1 MMEHNR
7 DIKRKNP
14 VAEMNESKILMS
26 LSEHPKTFTELMK
39 ELKFSPRGLS
49 IILKRMTMDNLIHHP
64 EYSEAYTLTQ
74 KGKRTLKAIPILK
87 YNLEEIME
95 KKHSYENGRYS
106 VEYKGI
112 GCDIAYDLDF
122 NFELAKIF
130 KDKLMVFLSDLEKEI
145 GNIPNII
152 KDKEQLKGKM
162 ILALTLDL
170 KEMKEQFLKRYENSM
185 KKSYVKWENEEA
197 WSLLLK
203 GNNKG
208 DDIQ

>member
-14 VAEMNESKILMS
+14 VAEMNENKILMS

-49 IILKRMTMDNLIHHP
+49 IILKRMTMDNLIHHR
-64 EYSEAYTLTQ
+64 EYSEAYALTQ
-74 KGKRTLKAIPILK
+74 KGKRTLKAVPILE
-87 YNLEEIME
+87 YNLAEIME

-112 GCDIAYDLDF
+112 GYDLAYDSDF
-122 NFELAKIF
+122 NFELAKIL
-130 KDKLMVFLSDLEKEI
+130 KDKLIVFLSDLEKEI

-152 KDKEQLKGKM
+152 KDKELLKGKM
-162 ILALTLDL
+162 IIAFTLDL
-170 KEMKEQFLKRYENSM
+170 NEMKEQFLKRYENNI
-185 KKSYVKWENEEA
+185 KKPDVKWENEES

>member
-1 MMEHNR
+1 M
-7 DIKRKNP
+7 
-14 VAEMNESKILMS
+14 AEMNESKILIS

-49 IILKRMTMDNLIHHP
+49 IILKRMTKDNLIQHP
-64 EYSEAYTLTQ
+64 EYSEAYALTQ

-95 KKHSYENGRYS
+95 KKHSYENGRYR

-112 GCDIAYDLDF
+112 GYDLVYDSDF
-122 NFELAKIF
+122 NFELAMIL
-130 KDKLMVFLSDLEKEI
+130 KDKLMIFLSDLEKEI
-145 GNIPNII
+145 GSIPNII
-152 KDKEQLKGKM
+152 KDKEQVKGKM
-162 ILALTLDL
+162 IIAFTLDL
-170 KEMKEQFLKRYENSM
+170 NEMKEQFLKRHENSM

>member
-1 MMEHNR
+1 MMGNNK

-14 VAEMNESKILMS
+14 VAEMNENKILMS

-49 IILKRMTMDNLIHHP
+49 IILKRMTMDNLIQHL
-64 EYSEAYTLTQ
+64 EYSEAYALTQ

-95 KKHSYENGRYS
+95 KKHSYENGKYR

-112 GCDIAYDLDF
+112 GYDIAYDSDF
-122 NFELAKIF
+122 NLELAKIF
-130 KDKLMVFLSDLEKEI
+130 KDKLMIFLSDLEKEI

-170 KEMKEQFLKRYENSM
+170 KEMKEQFLKRYGNSM

>member
-14 VAEMNESKILMS
+14 LAEMNESKILMS

-49 IILKRMTMDNLIHHP
+49 IILKRMTMDNLIQHL

-74 KGKRTLKAIPILK
+74 KGKRTLKALPILK
-87 YNLEEIME
+87 YSLEEIME
-95 KKHSYENGRYS
+95 KRHSYENGRYR

-112 GCDIAYDLDF
+112 GYDIAYDSDF
-122 NFELAKIF
+122 NLELAKIF
-130 KDKLMVFLSDLEKEI
+130 KDKLMIFLSDLEKEI

-162 ILALTLDL
+162 IIAFTLDI
-170 KEMKEQFLKRYENSM
+170 KEMKEQFLKRYGNSM

>member
-49 IILKRMTMDNLIHHP
+49 IILKRMTMDNLIQHP

-112 GCDIAYDLDF
+112 GYDLIYDSDF

-130 KDKLMVFLSDLEKEI
+130 KDKLMIFLNDLEKEI

-162 ILALTLDL
+162 IIAFTLDL
-170 KEMKEQFLKRYENSM
+170 KEMKEQFLKRYENNI
-185 KKSYVKWENEEA
+185 KKPDVKWENEEA

>member
-1 MMEHNR
+1 M
-7 DIKRKNP
+7 KRQELYLN
-14 VAEMNESKILMS
+14 LFRC
-26 LSEHPKTFTELMK
+26 LSQTAINST
-39 ELKFSPRGLS
+39 
-49 IILKRMTMDNLIHHP
+49 
-64 EYSEAYTLTQ
+64 
-74 KGKRTLKAIPILK
+74 KAIPILK

-112 GCDIAYDLDF
+112 GYDLIYDSDF

-130 KDKLMVFLSDLEKEI
+130 KDKLMIFLNDLEKEI

-162 ILALTLDL
+162 IIAFTLDL
-170 KEMKEQFLKRYENSM
+170 KEMKEQFLKRYENNI
-185 KKSYVKWENEEA
+185 KKPDVKWENEEA

>member
-14 VAEMNESKILMS
+14 VAEINESKILMS

-49 IILKRMTMDNLIHHP
+49 IILKRMTMDNLIQHP

-74 KGKRTLKAIPILK
+74 KGKRTLKALPILK
-87 YNLEEIME
+87 YSLEEIME
-95 KKHSYENGRYS
+95 KRHSYENGRYR

-112 GCDIAYDLDF
+112 GYDIAYDSDF
-122 NFELAKIF
+122 NLELAKIF
-130 KDKLMVFLSDLEKEI
+130 KDKLMIFLSDLEKEI

-162 ILALTLDL
+162 IIAFTLDI
-170 KEMKEQFLKRYENSM
+170 KEMKEQFLKRYGNSM

>member
-1 MMEHNR
+1 M
-7 DIKRKNP
+7 
-14 VAEMNESKILMS
+14 AEMNENKILIS

-106 VEYKGI
+106 MEYKGI
-112 GCDIAYDLDF
+112 SYDLIYDSDF

-130 KDKLMVFLSDLEKEI
+130 KDKLMIFLSDLEKEI

-162 ILALTLDL
+162 IIAFTLDL
-170 KEMKEQFLKRYENSM
+170 KEMKEQFLKRYGNSM

>member
-1 MMEHNR
+1 
-7 DIKRKNP
+7 
-14 VAEMNESKILMS
+14 
-26 LSEHPKTFTELMK
+26 MK

-49 IILKRMTMDNLIHHP
+49 IILKRMKKDNLIYHP
-64 EYSEAYTLTQ
+64 EYLEAYALTQ

-87 YNLEEIME
+87 YNLEEIIE
-95 KKHSYENGRYS
+95 KKYSYENGKYR

-112 GCDIAYDLDF
+112 GYDTAYDLDF

-130 KDKLMVFLSDLEKEI
+130 KDKLMIFLSDLEKEI

-162 ILALTLDL
+162 IIAFTLDL
-170 KEMKEQFLKRYENSM
+170 KEMKEQFLKRYGNSM

>member
-1 MMEHNR
+1 
-7 DIKRKNP
+7 
-14 VAEMNESKILMS
+14 
-26 LSEHPKTFTELMK
+26 
-39 ELKFSPRGLS
+39 
-49 IILKRMTMDNLIHHP
+49 
-64 EYSEAYTLTQ
+64 LTQ

-87 YNLEEIME
+87 YNLEEIMK

-106 VEYKGI
+106 MEYKGI
-112 GCDIAYDLDF
+112 GYDIAYDSDF

-130 KDKLMVFLSDLEKEI
+130 KNKLMIFLSDLEKEI

-170 KEMKEQFLKRYENSM
+170 KEMKEQFLKRYGNSM

-197 WSLLLK
+197 WSLLFK

>member
-1 MMEHNR
+1 M
-7 DIKRKNP
+7 
-14 VAEMNESKILMS
+14 
-26 LSEHPKTFTELMK
+26 T
-39 ELKFSPRGLS
+39 SPWHGGGRRFKSG
-49 IILKRMTMDNLIHHP
+49 RAH
-64 EYSEAYTLTQ
+64 LTWEDF
-74 KGKRTLKAIPILK
+74 
-87 YNLEEIME
+87 EEIMV

-106 VEYKGI
+106 MEYKWI
-112 GCDIAYDLDF
+112 NYDIAYDSVF
-122 NFELAKIF
+122 NLKLAKIF
-130 KDKLMVFLSDLEKEI
+130 KDKLMIFLSDLEKEI

-208 DDIQ
+208 LIFNESLTFIWLWHKHWC